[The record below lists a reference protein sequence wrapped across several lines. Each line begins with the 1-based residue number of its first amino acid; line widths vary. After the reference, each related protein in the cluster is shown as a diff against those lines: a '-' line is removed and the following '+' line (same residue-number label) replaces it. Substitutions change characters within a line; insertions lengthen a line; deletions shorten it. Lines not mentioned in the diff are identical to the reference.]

1 MPNFPGATNALPG
14 VYSEVVTNSRGV
26 AVPGGVRL
34 TAILGEGAREEVLIS
49 AAVGGGNDGLN
60 PAYSSTNNSD
70 GRHFLLSFVPVVSN
84 RTTLFKNGIPLVGL
98 EQVFTPSSPGF
109 SSSFDYRID
118 ISNGRIELQT
128 ASLVDQG
135 GSFYKPNAIN
145 VGNGTI
151 NGLTLIDLNAPTE
164 TWTVRCT
171 SVRRDG
177 YGNPIDGY
185 AKFIATGSVSGNI
198 LDDNGNQ
205 VVWESNG
212 VVNDNT
218 ILQFSI
224 TEGSSAFIEGDV
236 FTIEV
241 QSGALQAG
249 DSLVATYISE
259 AELNDP
265 QFFSDIDLLAQ
276 KHGQASLANRL
287 TLGAQLAFANGP
299 PGVWALQCAP
309 SLPRRVSYLLEESAS
324 GGATAD
330 DLSFPL
336 PLNVT
341 PDTGSNINF
350 FVTDP
355 ITETET
361 QIVPNK
367 VAFYDPAITADPN
380 SFHFGPAYTYSY
392 TVILKDSVQKQ
403 GDDGALVVGVPTT
416 TAELSSDTVLFTLD
430 DLSPTRSVKILSP
443 AANAGTYSI
452 SAVTDGKATIVG
464 LVPFTAETG
473 IEFEVIDSSD
483 QSSVILFTDDLAL
496 SAGES
501 LRATVVDTKDAD
513 FFDPGWQA
521 GLEAL
526 EKIDCDIV
534 VPLPSQTI
542 SAIFQ
547 AARIHCETM
556 SNIKNRKE
564 RVLFIGAIAGLTPE
578 NVTGAEPAAVE
589 DLGVL
594 EGIQG
599 DDVTEVLAGNIED
612 LTDYGIPDNYGN
624 TFRVVYFYPDE
635 VVVQIGA
642 DRVKVDG
649 FFQAAAAGGFLSGI
663 PLVSVPLTNK
673 VLTGFSILRDK
684 LYRPITLENLAVAGA
699 TVLQPVAGGGRVI
712 WGKTTTQSGFPEEEE
727 ISIVFIRD
735 RVSKSMRAAFTG
747 FIGTAEDETTQ
758 GSLMA
763 RANSVVTS
771 FISAKLITDFRDLKV
786 VRDEVEPRQWNITVA
801 IQPVYPVNWIY
812 IKVSIGL
819 L

>member
-1 MPNFPGATNALPG
+1 
-14 VYSEVVTNSRGV
+14 
-26 AVPGGVRL
+26 
-34 TAILGEGAREEVLIS
+34 
-49 AAVGGGNDGLN
+49 
-60 PAYSSTNNSD
+60 
-70 GRHFLLSFVPVVSN
+70 
-84 RTTLFKNGIPLVGL
+84 
-98 EQVFTPSSPGF
+98 
-109 SSSFDYRID
+109 
-118 ISNGRIELQT
+118 
-128 ASLVDQG
+128 
-135 GSFYKPNAIN
+135 
-145 VGNGTI
+145 
-151 NGLTLIDLNAPTE
+151 
-164 TWTVRCT
+164 
-171 SVRRDG
+171 
-177 YGNPIDGY
+177 
-185 AKFIATGSVSGNI
+185 
-198 LDDNGNQ
+198 
-205 VVWESNG
+205 
-212 VVNDNT
+212 
-218 ILQFSI
+218 
-224 TEGSSAFIEGDV
+224 
-236 FTIEV
+236 
-241 QSGALQAG
+241 
-249 DSLVATYISE
+249 
-259 AELNDP
+259 
-265 QFFSDIDLLAQ
+265 
-276 KHGQASLANRL
+276 
-287 TLGAQLAFANGP
+287 
-299 PGVWALQCAP
+299 
-309 SLPRRVSYLLEESAS
+309 
-324 GGATAD
+324 
-330 DLSFPL
+330 
-336 PLNVT
+336 
-341 PDTGSNINF
+341 
-350 FVTDP
+350 
-355 ITETET
+355 
-361 QIVPNK
+361 
-367 VAFYDPAITADPN
+367 
-380 SFHFGPAYTYSY
+380 
-392 TVILKDSVQKQ
+392 
-403 GDDGALVVGVPTT
+403 VGVPTT

-763 RANSVVTS
+763 RANNVVTS